1 LKKLVL
7 SEKFETSQTRLELDG
22 HSIELTVLTNL
33 DALFDQLI
41 AKGPDHEDVRD
52 ERIPYWAELWPAAIA
67 LSRYLLETYPSLE
80 GKNVLELGC
89 GLGLPGIVAGLL
101 GAEVTLTDYLPEP
114 LDFAR
119 RNWEQNL
126 SRPARFELLDWRN
139 PQPALAADLVLA
151 SDIAYEKRAFPF
163 LHHAFQTLCR
173 PGGTILASDPSRSA
187 SPELFQSLLPA
198 QGFLIQTFPYR
209 EARNGHVFQIQVH
222 AIRLPR

>member
-1 LKKLVL
+1 MDL
-7 SEKFETSQTRLELDG
+7 SQHAFHFETSQTRLELDG
-22 HSIELTVLTNL
+22 HSIELTVITNL

-41 AKGPDHEDVRD
+41 AKGPGHEDVRD
-52 ERIPYWAELWPAAIA
+52 ERIPYWAELWPSAIA

-80 GKNVLELGC
+80 GKSVLELGC

-101 GAEVTLTDYLPEP
+101 GAEVTLTDYLAEP

-126 SRPARFELLDWRN
+126 AHPARFDLLDWRN
-139 PQPALAADLVLA
+139 PDPALAADLVLA

-163 LHHAFQTLCR
+163 LPHAFQTLCR
-173 PGGTILASDPSRSA
+173 PGGLILVSDPSRSA

-198 QGFLIQTFPYR
+198 RGFAVQSIPYR
-209 EARNGHVFQIQVH
+209 EERNGHVFQIQVY
-222 AIRLPR
+222 AIRPPM

>member
-1 LKKLVL
+1 MD
-7 SEKFETSQTRLELDG
+7 SPHTFYHFETNQTTLELDG
-22 HSIELTVLTNL
+22 HTVELTVITNL
-33 DALFDQLI
+33 DELLDQLI

-52 ERIPYWAELWPAAIA
+52 ERIPYWAELWPSAVA

-114 LDFAR
+114 LGFAR

-139 PQPALAADLVLA
+139 PQPALVPNPGPCHPVATLKPRHTM
-151 SDIAYEKRAFPF
+151 IIIIGGNPEK
-163 LHHAFQTLCR
+163 
-173 PGGTILASDPSRSA
+173 
-187 SPELFQSLLPA
+187 
-198 QGFLIQTFPYR
+198 Y
-209 EARNGHVFQIQVH
+209 
-222 AIRLPR
+222 

>member
-1 LKKLVL
+1 MDASQPVP
-7 SEKFETSQTRLELDG
+7 SFETSQTRLELDG

-151 SDIAYEKRAFPF
+151 SDIAYEKRAFNF
-163 LHHAFQTLCR
+163 L
-173 PGGTILASDPSRSA
+173 
-187 SPELFQSLLPA
+187 
-198 QGFLIQTFPYR
+198 PY
-209 EARNGHVFQIQVH
+209 
-222 AIRLPR
+222 AI